1 MVRLSEKKYIRVT
14 LSLKGHPINPFKT
27 LYYIMRNILLLG
39 LGLIL
44 TATALKAQEVAFEE
58 YDLDNGLHVILHQ
71 DKTAPVVTT
80 SVMYHVGGKDRTEG
94 RTGFAHFF
102 EHLLFEGTEN
112 IDRGDWFKIVSSH
125 GGKNNANTSQD
136 RTYYYEVFPSNELE
150 LGLWMESERMMH
162 PIIDQE
168 GVDTQNEV
176 VKEEKRLRYD
186 NSPYGQLL
194 TTVGENLFEKHPYK
208 DPNIGYMEDLDAAT
222 LEDVVAYNKKYYVP
236 NNAVLVVAGDID
248 IAETKKLVKD
258 YFGPIPKGPAIVRNY
273 PEETPITAEIDAKAY
288 DSNIQIPASIIAYR
302 TPGFTER
309 DAYVL
314 DMISAYLSD
323 GKSSKLYKK
332 LVDEQKQ
339 ALQVGAYNIAQEDY
353 GMYLVF
359 TLPVGETPLATLN
372 TEIEEEIAKVR
383 DSLISEKDYQKLQ
396 NKFQTRFVN
405 ANSSVEGI
413 AGSLATYYMLYG
425 DTDLINEEI
434 EIYRSITRKEMKEV
448 ANKYLKPNQRAVID
462 YLPGEAEEQ

>member
-1 MVRLSEKKYIRVT
+1 M
-14 LSLKGHPINPFKT
+14 KT
-27 LYYIMRNILLLG
+27 RYTMRNRLLLG
-39 LGLIL
+39 LCITL
-44 TATALKAQEVAFEE
+44 TVSVLTAQEVDFEE

-71 DKTAPVVTT
+71 DGTAPVVTT

-102 EHLLFEGTEN
+102 EHLLFEGTKN
-112 IDRGDWFKIVSSH
+112 IARGDWFKIVSSH

-150 LGLWMESERMMH
+150 LGLWMESERLMH
-162 PIIDQE
+162 PIIDQV
-168 GVDTQNEV
+168 GVETQQEV

-194 TTVGENLFEKHPYK
+194 FTVAENLFEKHPYK

-222 LEDVVAYNKKYYVP
+222 LEDVRAYNKKYYVP

-248 IAETKKLVKD
+248 IKETKKMVKD
-258 YFGPIPKGPAIVRNY
+258 YFGPIPKGKEIVRNY
-273 PEETPITAEIDAKAY
+273 PKETPITSEIEDKAY

-302 TPGFTER
+302 TPGFKER

-332 LVDEQKQ
+332 LVDDQKQ

-359 TLPVGETPLATLN
+359 TLPVGETKLETLN

-434 EIYRSITRKEMKEV
+434 EIYRSITREEMKEV

-462 YLPGEAEEQ
+462 YLPGEAQEQ

>member
-1 MVRLSEKKYIRVT
+1 MKNKL
-14 LSLKGHPINPFKT
+14 F
-27 LYYIMRNILLLG
+27 LG
-39 LGLIL
+39 LGLLLI
-44 TATALKAQEVAFEE
+44 ATALKAQEVAYEE

-71 DKTAPVVTT
+71 DKTAPVVVT

-112 IDRGDWFKIVSSH
+112 IDRGEWFKIVSSH

-136 RTYYYEVFPSNELE
+136 RTYYYEVFPSNELQ

-162 PIIDQE
+162 PIINQV
-168 GVDTQNEV
+168 GIDTQNEV

-194 TTVGENLFEKHPYK
+194 PTVAENLFYNHPYK
-208 DPNIGYMEDLDAAT
+208 DPNIGYMKDLDAAT
-222 LEDVVAYNKKYYVP
+222 LEDVVTYNKKYYVP

-248 IAETKKLVKD
+248 IAETKKMVKE
-258 YFGPIPKGPAIVRNY
+258 YFGPIAKGPDIVRDY
-273 PEETPITAEIDAKAY
+273 PTETPITTEIDAKAY
-288 DSNIQIPASIIAYR
+288 DPNIQIPASIIAYR
-302 TPGFTER
+302 TPGFKER

-332 LVDEQKQ
+332 LVDDQKQ

-359 TLPVGETPLATLN
+359 TLPVGETPLDTLN

-434 EIYRSITRKEMKEV
+434 EIYRSITREEMKEV
-448 ANKYLKPNQRAVID
+448 ANKYLNPNQRAVID
-462 YLPGEAEEQ
+462 YLPGEAGAQ